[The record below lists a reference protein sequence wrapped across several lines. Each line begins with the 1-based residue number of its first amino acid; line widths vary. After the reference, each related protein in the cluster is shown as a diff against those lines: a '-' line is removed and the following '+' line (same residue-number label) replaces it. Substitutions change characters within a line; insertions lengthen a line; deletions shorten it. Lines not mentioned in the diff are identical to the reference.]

1 MYVWMMND
9 EGGPFRLE
17 MNNDIMSIVFIIIW
31 IIWNVS
37 FVFENSCDFCF
48 LANASKL

>member
-17 MNNDIMSIVFIIIW
+17 MNNDIMSIVFIIIYEMCLLF
-31 IIWNVS
+31 S
-37 FVFENSCDFCF
+37 KNSCDFCF